1 MLDFSLEHS
10 WHVEIASD
18 TLCDI
23 AKPFSFSYYGLA
35 TQRYSNRANEMQLD
49 WKVSTA
55 LRRARSYATKRFVN
69 ANR

>member
-49 WKVSTA
+49 
-55 LRRARSYATKRFVN
+55 
-69 ANR
+69 